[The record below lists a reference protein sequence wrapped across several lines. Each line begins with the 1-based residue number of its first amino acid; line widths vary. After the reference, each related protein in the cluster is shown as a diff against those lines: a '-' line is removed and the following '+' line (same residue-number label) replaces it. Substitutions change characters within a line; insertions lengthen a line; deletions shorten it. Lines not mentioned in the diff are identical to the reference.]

1 MRDSRGLTV
10 VPAALLLSIGLT
22 ACGPELEEGYR
33 ARIRRTTHGVAH
45 IDASD
50 LASLGYG
57 EGYAQAEDHLCSIAD
72 QIVMARGERARYFG
86 PGPNDAFLNGDLG
99 FRALRVVSRA
109 ASDLAE
115 LPEDVQAW
123 YVGFI
128 DGYNQ
133 YLEETGRD
141 AVPGWC
147 RGADWVVPI
156 TTADL
161 MAYHRALALV
171 SSRLAGAIG
180 RAAPPGDGDDSARH
194 EPLGEAPF
202 VGASNGWGLGRD
214 RSASGRGMLIANPH
228 YPWVGSNRFWE
239 KHLVIPGELDVYGV
253 SLLGVPGVQIGFNRA
268 VGWTHTVS
276 AGTRFTLYE
285 LELASGDPTRYVFDG
300 EERDLTASLE
310 TVQVLQEDGSVESVE
325 RRVWHS
331 HFGPVLD
338 FPGVGW
344 TPERVLAIRDA
355 NRDDNETWAQWL
367 EMDRAKSLA
376 ELKAAHERFQGMPW
390 VNTIATSAEGVAWYT
405 DSSSTPNLGAEA
417 LAALAVLR
425 DSHPLV
431 RGLWQRGLVLLP
443 GNDSLFEWVD
453 DPRARDPGV
462 VPFQDMPSFESTDY
476 VFNANDSFW
485 MANSAAL
492 LEGDYSPLHG
502 DQRTARSLRTR
513 QNDRTLSGREGTFDL
528 DAMGDALLS
537 NESYAAELLLGE
549 LVEHCSR
556 SGDEGLARACEVL
569 SAWDGR
575 YDVDSRG
582 AVLFRE
588 WITRYEPDA
597 LTAAGPLFAIDFD
610 PEDPVNTPRG
620 LADGALALEH
630 LAAAAGLL
638 ESRDIALD
646 VSLGELQYPPSKTPE
661 RIPIHGGHG
670 AYEGLLN
677 MQQSSPNTT
686 TLEPLELAPPVEG
699 SRYLTEAG
707 YPVVHGTSFL
717 LALEYT
723 DDGPRAK
730 AFLTYGQ
737 SGDPDSPHF
746 TDQTKLYSRKAWRP
760 VFFDEADVAAAVEH
774 ETTLTRSREP

>member
-1 MRDSRGLTV
+1 M
-10 VPAALLLSIGLT
+10 PASVRRTAPLVLSAVFLWLAACRPALD
-22 ACGPELEEGYR
+22 EGYR
-33 ARIRRTTHGVAH
+33 ARIRRTAHGVAH
-45 IDASD
+45 IDAAD

-72 QIVMARGERARYFG
+72 QVVMARGERARYFG
-86 PGPNDAFLNGDLG
+86 PGPNDAFLYGDLG
-99 FRALRVVSRA
+99 FRALEVRA
-109 ASDLAE
+109 RAESDLAE
-115 LPEDVQAW
+115 LPADVQEW
-123 YVGFI
+123 YEGFAT
-128 DGYNQ
+128 GYNQ
-133 YLEETGRD
+133 YLEETGPD
-141 AVPGWC
+141 SVPGWC
-147 RGADWVVPI
+147 RGEPWVVPI
-156 TTADL
+156 TVGDL

-171 SSRLAGAIG
+171 SSRFATLIG
-180 RAAPPGDGDDSARH
+180 RAAPPGEGDDSARFL
-194 EPLGEAPF
+194 PLGAGPAL
-202 VGASNGWGLGRD
+202 GASNGWALGRD

-253 SLLGVPGVQIGFNRA
+253 SLLGVPGVLIGFNEA

-285 LELASGDPTRYVFDG
+285 LELVPGEPTRYVYDG
-300 EERDLTASLE
+300 EERALVASTV

-325 RRVWHS
+325 RQVWQS

-344 TPERVLAIRDA
+344 TGERALAIRDA
-355 NRDDNETWAQWL
+355 NRDDNEVWAQWL
-367 EMDRAKSLA
+367 EMDRAGSLA
-376 ELKAAHERFQGMPW
+376 ELQAAHERFQGMPW

-405 DSSSTPNLGAEA
+405 DSSSTPNLSREA
-417 LAALAVLR
+417 LEAWLELR
-425 DSHPLV
+425 EAHPLV
-431 RGLWQRGLVLLP
+431 RGLWERGIVLLP
-443 GNDSLFEWVD
+443 GNDPRFEWVD
-453 DPRARDPGV
+453 DPRARDAGV
-462 VPFQDMPSFESTDY
+462 VPFEDMPSLETTDY

-485 MANSAAL
+485 MANASEL

-513 QNDRTLSGREGTFDL
+513 QNDRTLSGPDNTFDL
-528 DAMGDALLS
+528 DGMADALLS
-537 NESYAAELLLGE
+537 NESYAAELLRAE
-549 LVEHCSR
+549 LVERCADAADR
-556 SGDEGLARACEVL
+556 ALASACDIL
-569 SAWDGR
+569 AGWDGR

-588 WITRYEPDA
+588 WITRYEPSA

-610 PEDPVNTPRG
+610 PEDPVNTPRE
-620 LADGALALEH
+620 LAAGPLALEH
-630 LAAAAGLL
+630 LAAAARLL
-638 ESRDIALD
+638 QSRGIELD
-646 VSLGELQYPPSKTPE
+646 VSLGELQYPPSKTAE

-670 AYEGLLN
+670 SYEGLLN
-677 MQQSSPNTT
+677 MQQTGTMTT
-686 TLEPLELAPPVEG
+686 TLEPLDVAPRIEG

-723 DDGPRAK
+723 DAGPRAK

-737 SGDPDSPHF
+737 SGDPESPYF

-760 VFFDEADVAAAVEH
+760 VLFEEADVAAGVEH
-774 ETTLTRSREP
+774 ETTLERSREP